1 MRALL
6 TSSLLFAVR
15 PRAPLRCQIPISM
28 AATDPPPADVPKFI
42 MSANAATK
50 WLVVAAQTSA
60 VVVRRDVIAPYIVV
74 GSIGSAFVCKKLK
87 KAFNQQRP
95 AGAPFTDP
103 GMPSSHALVATFA
116 AAAWALHQRQYAAT
130 AAAAALW
137 PPLLLAGAAIVALL
151 RVATGYHTWAQIG
164 VGSGLGVVG
173 ATAWMGAGHALL
185 ARRALSPL
193 AVWAAY
199 LGGSFIFITKAMA
212 KWSWRS

>member
-6 TSSLLFAVR
+6 TSSLLFTAP
-15 PRAPLRCQIPISM
+15 PRAPPLRCQIPISM
-28 AATDPPPADVPKFI
+28 AAADPDVPKFI

-103 GMPSSHALVATFA
+103 GMPSSHALVNPLFA
-116 AAAWALHQRQYAAT
+116 SNW
-130 AAAAALW
+130 
-137 PPLLLAGAAIVALL
+137 L
-151 RVATGYHTWAQIG
+151 RT
-164 VGSGLGVVG
+164 
-173 ATAWMGAGHALL
+173 
-185 ARRALSPL
+185 
-193 AVWAAY
+193 
-199 LGGSFIFITKAMA
+199 
-212 KWSWRS
+212 